1 MTFRAHLEDS
11 LNPFTPPTRSACVV
25 ACYMPGRAHT
35 SLYLLPGSRGGRG
48 PIPIAMGSFSLRVT
62 LGMQGGVAS
71 LVQWVRNVLTRIP
84 VP

>member
-25 ACYMPGRAHT
+25 AWYMPGRAHT
-35 SLYLLPGSRGGRG
+35 FLYLLPGSRGGRG

-62 LGMQGGVAS
+62 LGMQGGIAS
-71 LVQWVRNVLTRIP
+71 LVQWLRNVLTRIR